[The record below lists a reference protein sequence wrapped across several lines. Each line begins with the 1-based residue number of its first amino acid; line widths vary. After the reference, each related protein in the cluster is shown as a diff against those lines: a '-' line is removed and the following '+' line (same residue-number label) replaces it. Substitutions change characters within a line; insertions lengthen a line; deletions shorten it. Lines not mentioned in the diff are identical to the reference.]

1 MSKKAIFLDRDG
13 VINKEVNYLYKIENF
28 EFINGIFESCLYF
41 QNLGYIIIIITN
53 QSGISREFYSDND
66 YQKLSAWMLEEFSKH
81 GIIIQDTFY
90 CPHGPESNCR
100 CRKPKP
106 GMFIEAKNKHN
117 INMKESWMIGDSEI
131 DIQSANGA
139 DIQNTILVRSGK
151 KIIGPTSNAKFILD
165 SIRDAPN
172 FILD

>member
-106 GMFIEAKNKHN
+106 GMFIEAKKKHN

-151 KIIGPTSNAKFILD
+151 KINEPTSNAKFILD
-165 SIRDAPN
+165 SIKEAPN
-172 FILD
+172 FILN

>member
-28 EFINGIFESCLYF
+28 EFINGIFGSCLYF

-53 QSGISREFYSDND
+53 QSGISRDFYSDND

-131 DIQSANGA
+131 DIRSANDA

-151 KIIGPTSNAKFILD
+151 KINEPKSNAKFIID
-165 SIRDAPN
+165 SIKDAPN

>member
-106 GMFIEAKNKHN
+106 GMFIEAKKKHN

>member
-106 GMFIEAKNKHN
+106 GMFIEAKKKHN

-139 DIQNTILVRSGK
+139 DIQNTILVRSGE

>member
-13 VINKEVNYLYKIENF
+13 VINKEVNYLYRIESF

-41 QNLGYIIIIITN
+41 QKLGYIIIIITN
-53 QSGISREFYSDND
+53 QSGISRDIYNDND
-66 YQKLSAWMLEEFSKH
+66 YQKLTAWMLDEFSKH

-106 GMFIEAKNKHN
+106 GMFLEAKKKYN

-131 DIQSANGA
+131 DIRSANDA
-139 DIQNTILVRSGK
+139 NIQNTILVRSGK
-151 KIIGPTSNAKFILD
+151 KINEPSSNAKFILD
-165 SIRDAPN
+165 SIKDAPN
-172 FILD
+172 FILN

>member
-28 EFINGIFESCLYF
+28 EFINGVFKSCLYF

-53 QSGISREFYSDND
+53 QSGISRDFYSDND
-66 YQKLSAWMLEEFSKH
+66 FQKLSAWMLEEFSKH

-106 GMFIEAKNKHN
+106 GMFIEAKKKHN
-117 INMKESWMIGDSEI
+117 INMKESWMIGDSEV
-131 DIQSANGA
+131 DIQSANDA
-139 DIQNTILVRSGK
+139 NIQNTILVRSGK
-151 KIIGPTSNAKFILD
+151 KINEPSSNAKFILD
-165 SIRDAPN
+165 SIKEAPN
-172 FILD
+172 FILN